1 MDILL
6 QMGVA
11 TIPIV
16 MITTMLTYPLT
27 VAGGAIVITYAA
39 AYERFVEKPRQ
50 KRLAA
55 LEQLKAEARAEGL
68 EQGRAE
74 GIAQGIAQGQV
85 QGQAQANQRFAEWW
99 QKLQQ
104 AQRDGLPFDEPP
116 PFNE

>member
-16 MITTMLTYPLT
+16 MITMMLTYPLT

-55 LEQLKAEARAEGL
+55 QEQLKAEARAEGL
-68 EQGRAE
+68 EQGQ
-74 GIAQGIAQGQV
+74 AQGE
-85 QGQAQANQRFAEWW
+85 AQANQRFAEWW